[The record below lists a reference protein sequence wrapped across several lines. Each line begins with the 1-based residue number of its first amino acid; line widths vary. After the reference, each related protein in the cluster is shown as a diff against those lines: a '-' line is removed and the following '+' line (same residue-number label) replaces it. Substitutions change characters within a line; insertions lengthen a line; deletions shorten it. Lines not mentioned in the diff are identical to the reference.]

1 MLFLNLYNQN
11 DKLWMIWRWRAA
23 GAIKNNYSFSD
34 SELVPAFKTGIA
46 LTDGKAK
53 LVRGRKL

>member
-1 MLFLNLYNQN
+1 
-11 DKLWMIWRWRAA
+11 MIWRWRAA

-34 SELVPAFKTGIA
+34 SGLEPVFKTGIA

-53 LVRGRKL
+53 LARGRKL